1 MKLKIYQKHPFDNGE
16 PAKLSKGEACVLWKS
31 ATEKSLTMACPECGE
46 ELGLIDHKIIWHDEN
61 TVTVEPSIQHEK
73 YGEAG
78 AQVLHLQC
86 GAHFFIKNNEI
97 LDSNGQVIDYK

>member
-1 MKLKIYQKHPFDNGE
+1 
-16 PAKLSKGEACVLWKS
+16 
-31 ATEKSLTMACPECGE
+31 MACPECGE

-97 LDSNGQVIDYK
+97 LDSNGQVIDYKQYPFIQFITNELDNTWKKND